1 MLESLIPEWGQVRP
15 DPARG
20 QGIIMHYPMKTAE
33 LDKQLDDRVA
43 GPSARVSRLVD
54 HIGNT
59 PLLELSRIAQ
69 DVAPVRI
76 LGKAEWFNPGGSVKD
91 RAALGMI
98 QDGIETGKLT
108 KDKILLDA
116 TSGNTGIAY
125 AMIAAALG
133 YRVRLCVPKNMSL
146 IRRQILESY
155 GAELILTAPHLGSDG
170 AIEEAIRLYKE
181 SPDIYFYPDQY
192 SNDANWRA
200 HYHSTG
206 PELIRQTDGAITH
219 FITGLGTSGTF
230 TGTGRRLKE
239 FNKDIR
245 LVSFQ
250 PDSPMHGLE
259 GLKHLPTN
267 LVPAIYDADL
277 ADENYW
283 IRTEEA
289 QAMCRRV
296 AREEG
301 LLIGISAGAAV
312 ATALQVARKL
322 SSGVVVA
329 VLCDSG
335 HKYIDMDFWRE

>member
-1 MLESLIPEWGQVRP
+1 MKTQELESFADSRP
-15 DPARG
+15 G
-20 QGIIMHYPMKTAE
+20 EHT
-33 LDKQLDDRVA
+33 DRVT
-43 GPSARVSRLVD
+43 D
-54 HIGNT
+54 ITEHIGNT
-59 PLLELSRIAQ
+59 PLLELRRLSAE
-69 DVAPVRI
+69 VAPVRI

-91 RAALGMI
+91 RAALNMI
-98 QDGIETGKLT
+98 QDGIKTGKLT

-125 AMIAAALG
+125 AMIGAALG

-146 IRRQILESY
+146 IRRQLLESY

-170 AIEEAIRLYKE
+170 AIEEAIRMYE
-181 SPDIYFYPDQY
+181 ASPDTYFYPDQY
-192 SNDANWRA
+192 SNDANWQA
-200 HYHSTG
+200 HYHGTG
-206 PELIRQTDGAITH
+206 PELIRQTDGALTH
-219 FITGLGTSGTF
+219 FVTGLGTSGTF

-239 FNKDIR
+239 FNRNIR

-277 ADENYW
+277 ADENFW
-283 IRTEEA
+283 VRTEEA

-312 ATALQVARKL
+312 HCAYEIARKA
-322 SSGVVVA
+322 SEGVIVA
-329 VLCDSG
+329 VLCDG
-335 HKYIDMDFWRE
+335 GQKYIDMDYWRE

>member
-1 MLESLIPEWGQVRP
+1 MKLAEIESQSDEQRK
-15 DPARG
+15 DRCAR
-20 QGIIMHYPMKTAE
+20 
-33 LDKQLDDRVA
+33 L
-43 GPSARVSRLVD
+43 SRLVE
-54 HIGNT
+54 HIGDT
-59 PLLELSRIAQ
+59 PLLEMPRLSEE
-69 DVAPVRI
+69 VAPVRI

-98 QDGIETGKLT
+98 EDGIQTGKLT

-125 AMIAAALG
+125 AMICAAMG

-181 SPDIYFYPDQY
+181 SPDVYFYPDQY
-192 SNDANWRA
+192 SNDANWKA
-200 HYHSTG
+200 HYHGTG
-206 PELIRQTDGAITH
+206 RELIRQTNGEITH

-245 LVSFQ
+245 LISFQ

-267 LVPAIYDADL
+267 LVPSIYDADL

-283 IRTEEA
+283 VRTEEA

-312 ATALQVARKL
+312 ATALRAARKL
-322 SSGVVVA
+322 SRGVVVA

-335 HKYIDMDFWRE
+335 HKYIDMDYWRG

>member
-1 MLESLIPEWGQVRP
+1 MSTG
-15 DPARG
+15 
-20 QGIIMHYPMKTAE
+20 
-33 LDKQLDDRVA
+33 DRIA
-43 GPSARVSRLVD
+43 HVSGLTD

-59 PLLELSRIAQ
+59 PLLEMRRLSA

-91 RAALGMI
+91 RAALNMI
-98 QDGIETGKLT
+98 REGIKRGELT

-125 AMIAAALG
+125 AMIGAALG

-146 IRRQILESY
+146 IRRQLLESY
-155 GAELILTAPHLGSDG
+155 GAELVLTAPHLGSDG
-170 AIEEAIRLYKE
+170 AIEEAIRMYKE
-181 SPDIYFYPDQY
+181 SPDTYFYPDQY

-200 HYHSTG
+200 HYHGTG
-206 PELIRQTDGAITH
+206 VELIRQTDGEITH

-239 FNKDIR
+239 FNQDIR
-245 LVSFQ
+245 LISFQ

-283 IRTEEA
+283 VRTEDA

-312 ATALQVARKL
+312 HCAMEVAKKL

-329 VLCDSG
+329 VLCDG
-335 HKYIDMDFWRE
+335 GQKYIDMDFWRE